1 MKSREI
7 KAFVHGVHNRF
18 DPEIIKDDAYSDALG
33 WVTKDGSIE
42 ISRGREVLG
51 TQGAAGNSI
60 VHAGYKVNGTK
71 VLFQKV
77 GTKVQYYT
85 GSAWAD
91 VITGLT
97 ADAPITFANYASL
110 AGTFVYIFSTDGIY
124 KIVPANPASY
134 TSLYDSTKNFKGLAL
149 IDKGRTIMWGIV
161 KDPTGLYGSWID
173 AQNSTVYTSVAGEV
187 IADVAT
193 GTLAFKAAGAT
204 RTCFAVVITDTSSG
218 EVFTDDFNGALV
230 GSLGNTG
237 TINYTT
243 GAFTITGQS
252 GAGTASYQWE
262 NSNVKGVTDFTKS
275 APRVAS
281 EGFIFRQDIG
291 GDKIQQVLVID
302 GIYYSLKANSI
313 YSLNIASDDLDATNE
328 VFRTN
333 VGILSRTSGA
343 ATSEG
348 IMLIDTANQD
358 TPTMRIITRN
368 ELGDNY
374 DLIEKF
380 QHFKFSDFRYDDAVL
395 YPYGNYVL
403 VSCKTPEADANNRI
417 LVCDYLNK
425 TVDIVPF
432 QAKSFTQD
440 GTTLYS
446 GDSLSQSC
454 YKTFNGFDD
463 LGSVLENYVV
473 SKSDNFGEST
483 LLKKQKRLMLRG
495 KISIGQNYD
504 VFAMFDNGS
513 EVLLGN
519 VSSAAGYVDL
529 DNPDT
534 IGGSMVG
541 EDLVGGSSTTLA
553 YPYLVLLKIKTPKY
567 RVRNL
572 KFVANGFGYVS
583 ISNQVDWDI
592 WTFEQKIPAKYRQ
605 KQNVSVND
613 GSIIDLSEPNF

>member
-1 MKSREI
+1 
-7 KAFVHGVHNRF
+7 
-18 DPEIIKDDAYSDALG
+18 
-33 WVTKDGSIE
+33 
-42 ISRGREVLG
+42 
-51 TQGAAGNSI
+51 
-60 VHAGYKVNGTK
+60 
-71 VLFQKV
+71 
-77 GTKVQYYT
+77 
-85 GSAWAD
+85 
-91 VITGLT
+91 
-97 ADAPITFANYASL
+97 
-110 AGTFVYIFSTDGIY
+110 
-124 KIVPANPASY
+124 
-134 TSLYDSTKNFKGLAL
+134 
-149 IDKGRTIMWGIV
+149 
-161 KDPTGLYGSWID
+161 
-173 AQNSTVYTSVAGEV
+173 
-187 IADVAT
+187 
-193 GTLAFKAAGAT
+193 
-204 RTCFAVVITDTSSG
+204 
-218 EVFTDDFNGALV
+218 
-230 GSLGNTG
+230 
-237 TINYTT
+237 
-243 GAFTITGQS
+243 
-252 GAGTASYQWE
+252 
-262 NSNVKGVTDFTKS
+262 
-275 APRVAS
+275 
-281 EGFIFRQDIG
+281 
-291 GDKIQQVLVID
+291 
-302 GIYYSLKANSI
+302 
-313 YSLNIASDDLDATNE
+313 
-328 VFRTN
+328 
-333 VGILSRTSGA
+333 
-343 ATSEG
+343 
-348 IMLIDTANQD
+348 
-358 TPTMRIITRN
+358 
-368 ELGDNY
+368 
-374 DLIEKF
+374 
-380 QHFKFSDFRYDDAVL
+380 
-395 YPYGNYVL
+395 
-403 VSCKTPEADANNRI
+403 
-417 LVCDYLNK
+417 
-425 TVDIVPF
+425 VDIVPF